1 MNELLP
7 LIVGSDSRPLKEED
21 AFGSSAETGAPRPGS
36 GISACSSSVS
46 TPQPSP
52 SAVRSGLSQRHA
64 WVWGPG
70 MGARVEGVYVTSTGL
85 ASSMH
90 QRVVQSPTPRVRHS
104 TLACPAA
111 AAAAAATGGSVV
123 ASGGDLTCAPAWP
136 LRSSR
141 LHGAQSKQIKE
152 STRDGHRAVG
162 PGRPACCRSSTTSSC
177 PCNPN
182 LLLLHWP
189 AKAHANMFT
198 TALVR
203 SVDAAD
209 AVASTGDRLRHRQR
223 AAGAIDA
230 ARLANLAGAP
240 ESASLHSCQEE
251 PSPGTSNRRHGAQ
264 RGPRYVYGYTV
275 EVS

>member
-21 AFGSSAETGAPRPGS
+21 AFGSSAETGTPRPGS

-90 QRVVQSPTPRVRHS
+90 QRVVQSPTPRVFVDSLKQPTTETKPGRAFQSVHPVGTCGSHPATLLSDRQTDRRHS

-123 ASGGDLTCAPAWP
+123 ASGGDLTCTPAAP

-141 LHGAQSKQIKE
+141 LHGAQSKQNQGK
-152 STRDGHRAVG
+152 HA
-162 PGRPACCRSSTTSSC
+162 RSPSC
-177 PCNPN
+177 
-182 LLLLHWP
+182 
-189 AKAHANMFT
+189 
-198 TALVR
+198 
-203 SVDAAD
+203 SG
-209 AVASTGDRLRHRQR
+209 TG
-223 AAGAIDA
+223 AAG
-230 ARLANLAGAP
+230 LLQMY
-240 ESASLHSCQEE
+240 E
-251 PSPGTSNRRHGAQ
+251 
-264 RGPRYVYGYTV
+264 
-275 EVS
+275 